1 MDDEF
6 NYPHSKQTKPLIIFG
21 GSMHGKSTAHNKGLG
36 HDIESPPP
44 NGYSEWSEKYEEF
57 SAAEDTWKVTR
68 DKSKLKARDRK
79 HTSELQSHHDL
90 VCRLLLEKKKK
101 KNKQK
106 KQKKQQKTKKKTKD
120 NS

>member
-68 DKSKLKARDRK
+68 DKSKLKARGKAYNDMAREAVRSDIPVLFAHYNK
-79 HTSELQSHHDL
+79 DVEKMAEDNGREVRL
-90 VCRLLLEKKKK
+90 VLI
-101 KNKQK
+101 
-106 KQKKQQKTKKKTKD
+106 D
-120 NS
+120 